1 MEHHNKLAL
10 PNRGSWEVDPLT
22 YIGLTENGV
31 LRDFMTL
38 IDREAQEY
46 GQTGMV
52 DFESVYP
59 RFLQKIIRLFVL
71 TQSKRLSE
79 RPLGQIAVPFFTPDL
94 QHCEA
99 ILSDFE
105 VHVVPIAGKRRPST
119 IGVRSCS
126 FHMRKKAVKETITCG
141 VDLERRLIVEAHEK
155 TQHMLTLTEHERTA
169 FQKTVGA
176 QLMKRV
182 RDKLKAWAESLSLG
196 TMDAFLNYLVA
207 HNPTLSATLVLQHC
221 CQARLYAGGRS
232 EPHRRMDILNKY
244 IKNVEM
250 FSFAVNKFPQN
261 FLIHL
266 NETKNSLPTPCSDAA
281 SDANDIHT
289 DGGAVDSLAL
299 CGPWTRSRLQKA
311 ATAFGAD
318 ALVRTVTIRTSPKAL
333 VNTQEDYLHNTTS
346 LNVIATDL
354 TSSGGTAAGGGGVS
368 TMTNSNVKVIYE
380 PPVGPATATGRYWTL
395 NAGTTVV
402 DDTSDIYKTAT
413 LELKSNPLINEFEA
427 DFYTVLGHIGPSAE
441 AKRVF
446 KGLHSSSHNKED
458 LCSPPMSIGQYDHMG
473 AVNYVDFAEAAEFF
487 VKRALPWV
495 RANVRLSANK
505 EPRLHAAYK
514 SLNARSSSEASK
526 SRLQMDEN
534 NYARPRHHRE
544 LALELHP
551 FFDYSV
557 SHDGKGD
564 VVLTAEPRLV
574 LGNVPPYLC
583 PPRVHILR
591 GRQLFARYMEDEEQG
606 HVLKSAQELFGLL
619 QDSVYKSPDAELAL
633 LGPTNPDEKKDGQ
646 PDPLKA
652 YEDKCAEKKLFPYP
666 FFFDWLKS
674 HHRGLDAQFERLCKL
689 LDALGRTLTGL
700 ATGVPIKHHRHIHPA
715 LDKNCYTVGMINKF
729 ACVRGFL
736 FEYVLVPAI
745 WGTTLKPTGVKQ
757 PAGISKGTAEFAYPH
772 VVGDPCKRLV
782 HESLDLFPRVVY
794 VPVWHHPPNN
804 KKGTADGKAFFDARF
819 RMDASDVSEEER
831 KGLQLFNGNFYLAL
845 KALHEEPG
853 VCARDL
859 LAALLSM
866 TLFNNPLTWWLGKDH
881 VHPGVALT
889 LVKRERFVTEDL
901 LLCKKHGELMFFD
914 NPHMRKEQ
922 TPPGNATRIE
932 SDADFTLGFMK
943 NSLSPTGFNAVAA
956 SLVDPLTDMGLALET
971 MSDPKYFHPSLIK
984 KTVALSTSN
993 DCHKLISELLQR
1005 DANSQSS
1012 SNQGYAQG
1020 KRRTRA
1026 AIVLTPACANLRNF
1040 SQPGNP
1046 RGRSSCYSNCCPELE
1061 PEAAMWDHSVADPGS
1076 TSGDSTFNPWASQK
1090 YSFSHELYRGQ
1101 FSNESCPLTE
1111 VSHYFDPPPVY
1122 KRGGLLDN
1130 LESDYRYNADVGS
1143 ARSVAEEQR
1152 TSVAA
1157 QLRDRKPSET
1167 LGVAFTRMSF
1177 TDDLVERDFQ
1187 ELVKNDYGRGCNRFQ
1202 CVYKNHSY
1210 IIPGGG
1216 LLGRLDHGADFAP
1229 SALNYLNR

>member
-1 MEHHNKLAL
+1 
-10 PNRGSWEVDPLT
+10 
-22 YIGLTENGV
+22 
-31 LRDFMTL
+31 
-38 IDREAQEY
+38 
-46 GQTGMV
+46 
-52 DFESVYP
+52 
-59 RFLQKIIRLFVL
+59 
-71 TQSKRLSE
+71 
-79 RPLGQIAVPFFTPDL
+79 
-94 QHCEA
+94 
-99 ILSDFE
+99 
-105 VHVVPIAGKRRPST
+105 
-119 IGVRSCS
+119 
-126 FHMRKKAVKETITCG
+126 
-141 VDLERRLIVEAHEK
+141 
-155 TQHMLTLTEHERTA
+155 
-169 FQKTVGA
+169 
-176 QLMKRV
+176 
-182 RDKLKAWAESLSLG
+182 
-196 TMDAFLNYLVA
+196 
-207 HNPTLSATLVLQHC
+207 
-221 CQARLYAGGRS
+221 
-232 EPHRRMDILNKY
+232 
-244 IKNVEM
+244 
-250 FSFAVNKFPQN
+250 
-261 FLIHL
+261 
-266 NETKNSLPTPCSDAA
+266 
-281 SDANDIHT
+281 
-289 DGGAVDSLAL
+289 
-299 CGPWTRSRLQKA
+299 
-311 ATAFGAD
+311 
-318 ALVRTVTIRTSPKAL
+318 
-333 VNTQEDYLHNTTS
+333 
-346 LNVIATDL
+346 
-354 TSSGGTAAGGGGVS
+354 
-368 TMTNSNVKVIYE
+368 
-380 PPVGPATATGRYWTL
+380 
-395 NAGTTVV
+395 
-402 DDTSDIYKTAT
+402 
-413 LELKSNPLINEFEA
+413 
-427 DFYTVLGHIGPSAE
+427 
-441 AKRVF
+441 
-446 KGLHSSSHNKED
+446 
-458 LCSPPMSIGQYDHMG
+458 
-473 AVNYVDFAEAAEFF
+473 
-487 VKRALPWV
+487 
-495 RANVRLSANK
+495 
-505 EPRLHAAYK
+505 
-514 SLNARSSSEASK
+514 
-526 SRLQMDEN
+526 MDEN

-794 VPVWHHPPNN
+794 VPVWHRPPNN